1 MPKLMPLLLKLSLP
15 LIILD
20 QVSKWWV
27 VLNFRQPYMPE
38 RGGDYVFE
46 DKNGDFWI
54 SRGEADVIP
63 VIDGFFNLLRV
74 HNQGVA
80 FGFGN
85 GSSWAPIVFLVVPFI
100 ALTVVTILWKKGM
113 FVGISKWSAPLLVA
127 GVIGNLIDRLT
138 QGFFLKGY
146 ENAGFWT
153 RLSEGYVV
161 DFLDFKLPFY
171 EKLVPASGGH
181 WPSFNVA
188 DSCICIAASFLFIS
202 AFRDDKKKPKDESVA

>member
-1 MPKLMPLLLKLSLP
+1 MPKLLPLLLKISLP
-15 LIILD
+15 LIVLD
-20 QVSKWWV
+20 QVTKWLV
-27 VLNFRQPYMPE
+27 VFNFRQPYMPMH
-38 RGGDYVFE
+38 GGDYIVPGKSGE
-46 DKNGDFWI
+46 FWLLRQD
-54 SRGEADVIP
+54 SDVVP
-63 VIDGFFNLLRV
+63 VIDGFFNLVRV

-85 GSSWAPIVFLVVPFI
+85 GSAWAPVVFLVVPFI
-100 ALTVVTILWKKGM
+100 ALFVVRTLWKKKM

-146 ENAGFWT
+146 EEMGFWK

-171 EKLVPASGGH
+171 EKIVPASGGH

-188 DSCICIAASFLFIS
+188 DSCICIAATLLFLS
-202 AFRDDKKKPKDESVA
+202 AFKSEPKVEAK

>member
-1 MPKLMPLLLKLSLP
+1 MPRLLPLLLKLSLP
-15 LIILD
+15 LIVID
-20 QVSKWWV
+20 QITKWWIV
-27 VLNFRQPYMPE
+27 FNFKQPYHPTLAEPYVGIRQGSEGKFWLIPE
-38 RGGDYVFE
+38 NVD
-46 DKNGDFWI
+46 
-54 SRGEADVIP
+54 SIP
-63 VIDGFFNLLRV
+63 VIEGFFNLSRV

-85 GSSWAPIVFLVVPFI
+85 GSAWAPVVFMIVPFV
-100 ALTVVTILWKKGM
+100 ALIVVGTLWRKGV

-146 ENAGFWT
+146 EGESFWT

-161 DFLDFKLPFY
+161 DFLDVTIPFVDY
-171 EKLVPASGGH
+171 R

-188 DSCICIAASFLFIS
+188 DSCICIAASLLFLS
-202 AFRDDKKKPKDESVA
+202 AFKAEENKEESLKAPN

>member
-1 MPKLMPLLLKLSLP
+1 MPRLLPLLLKLSLP
-15 LIILD
+15 LIVID
-20 QVSKWWV
+20 QITKWWIV
-27 VLNFRQPYMPE
+27 FNFKQPYHPVAE
-38 RGGDYVFE
+38 APYSYIHKGVEG
-46 DKNGDFWI
+46 KFWLHGSDADSI
-54 SRGEADVIP
+54 S
-63 VIDGFFNLLRV
+63 VIDGIFNLSRV

-85 GSSWAPIVFLVVPFI
+85 GSAWAPVVFMIVPFVALI
-100 ALTVVTILWKKGM
+100 AVSILWKKGV

-146 ENAGFWT
+146 EGESFWT

-161 DFLDFKLPFY
+161 DFLDVTIPFIDY
-171 EKLVPASGGH
+171 R

-188 DSCICIAASFLFIS
+188 DSCICIAASLLFLS
-202 AFRDDKKKPKDESVA
+202 AFKAEEKKDETVKS

>member
-1 MPKLMPLLLKLSLP
+1 MPRLLPLLLKISLP
-15 LIILD
+15 LIVLD
-20 QVSKWWV
+20 QITKWWV
-27 VLNFRQPYMPE
+27 VFNFKQPYLPTVEYPYVYTHEGVAGKFWMH
-38 RGGDYVFE
+38 GDKM
-46 DKNGDFWI
+46 DM
-54 SRGEADVIP
+54 IP
-63 VIDGFFNLLRV
+63 IIDGFFNISRV

-85 GSSWAPIVFLVVPFI
+85 GSAWAPIVFLIVPFI
-100 ALTVVTILWKKGM
+100 ALTVVSVLWKKGV

-146 ENAGFWT
+146 EGESFWT

-161 DFLDFKLPFY
+161 DFIDVTIPFIDY
-171 EKLVPASGGH
+171 R

-188 DSCICIAASFLFIS
+188 DSCICIAATLLFLS
-202 AFRDDKKKPKDESVA
+202 AFKAEEKKVEA